1 MSEGKSGAAEGK
13 VKSSPSAETPPP
25 SSASA
30 SSSPSSSSVSSSAS
44 SSSSSSA
51 AAAAD
56 AAADDDAADTSEA
69 TSGAGVAP
77 GASKTA
83 SASTRRD
90 DGRLAHNRVPGGV
103 EDSSSDD
110 EEESHQFK
118 VILLGDGAVGKTSV
132 AMRFCNDYFSK
143 KYKQTIGLDFFMKRL
158 VLPGK
163 PGTMKGA
170 ETHVALQIW
179 DIGGQTIGGEMIGN
193 YIHGARAVLL
203 LYDITD
209 MATFQNLE
217 EWYRLVRR
225 TFKGQEMPYLGLVG
239 NKTDLS
245 HMRAVGRDKH
255 SMFADENDMK
265 SYFLSAKTGD
275 MVNSS
280 IYRIAAD
287 LAGVEL
293 SSPKE
298 VQIAPVQAHIIEHQR
313 HDPEERRPARASG
326 GTGCVSM

>member
-1 MSEGKSGAAEGK
+1 MSGKTNEEGKDSSAEGK
-13 VKSSPSAETPPP
+13 DSSTEGKQSVRDPTKARPLHNAAGDGSALNSTTTATATTTTTTP
-25 SSASA
+25 
-30 SSSPSSSSVSSSAS
+30 
-44 SSSSSSA
+44 
-51 AAAAD
+51 
-56 AAADDDAADTSEA
+56 T
-69 TSGAGVAP
+69 T
-77 GASKTA
+77 KT
-83 SASTRRD
+83 TPKKRD
-90 DGRLAHNRVPGGV
+90 DGKLEHNRVPGGV

-110 EEESHQFK
+110 EDAAEQFK

-143 KYKQTIGLDFFMKRL
+143 KYKQTIGLDFFMKRIT
-158 VLPGK
+158 LPGQ
-163 PGTMKGA
+163 PGTSKGA

-179 DIGGQTIGGEMIGN
+179 DIGGQSIGGKMIGN
-193 YIHGARAVLL
+193 YIHGAKAVLL

-225 TFKGQEMPYLGLVG
+225 TFKGEKLPYLGLIG

-255 SMFADENDMK
+255 QMFADENDMK

-287 LAGVEL
+287 LAGVAL
-293 SSPKE
+293 TTPKDASS
-298 VQIAPVQAHIIEHQR
+298 VPVQAHIIDHQR
-313 HDPEERRPARASG
+313 HDPEEQREAKIEKHNHCS
-326 GTGCVSM
+326 TM

>member
-1 MSEGKSGAAEGK
+1 MEGKDEGK
-13 VKSSPSAETPPP
+13 TTTETEGKERDPTTARPLLNAGLASTSNTTTTTTTTATITTTSS
-25 SSASA
+25 
-30 SSSPSSSSVSSSAS
+30 
-44 SSSSSSA
+44 
-51 AAAAD
+51 
-56 AAADDDAADTSEA
+56 
-69 TSGAGVAP
+69 
-77 GASKTA
+77 TA
-83 SASTRRD
+83 SPAKKRD
-90 DGRLAHNRVPGGV
+90 DQKFEHNRVPGGV

-110 EEESHQFK
+110 EDESEQFK

-143 KYKQTIGLDFFMKRL
+143 KYKQTIGLDFFMKRIT
-158 VLPGK
+158 LPGK
-163 PGTMKGA
+163 PGTSKGA
-170 ETHVALQIW
+170 ETNVALQIW

-193 YIHGARAVLL
+193 YIHGAKAVLL

-209 MATFQNLE
+209 MTTFQNLE

-225 TFKGQEMPYLGLVG
+225 TFKDQELPYLGLVG

-255 SMFADENDMK
+255 QMFADENDMK

-287 LAGVEL
+287 LAGVAL
-293 SSPKE
+293 TTPKDVSSKP
-298 VQIAPVQAHIIEHQR
+298 IQAHIIDHQR
-313 HDPEERRPARASG
+313 HDPEERREARIEKK
-326 GTGCVSM
+326 TNCCTM

>member
-1 MSEGKSGAAEGK
+1 MSSEGKTA
-13 VKSSPSAETPPP
+13 SSPSDEGKT
-25 SSASA
+25 
-30 SSSPSSSSVSSSAS
+30 SSSDEGKTSSTIDEGKTQPQSTTISQ
-44 SSSSSSA
+44 
-51 AAAAD
+51 
-56 AAADDDAADTSEA
+56 TTA
-69 TSGAGVAP
+69 TSTTSTTSTPTPTSQPAP
-77 GASKTA
+77 K
-83 SASTRRD
+83 RD
-90 DGRLAHNRVPGGV
+90 DGKFSHNRVPGGV

-110 EEESHQFK
+110 EDASEQFK

-143 KYKQTIGLDFFMKRL
+143 KYKQTIGLDFFMKRIT
-158 VLPGK
+158 LPGK
-163 PGTMKGA
+163 PGTGKGA
-170 ETHVALQIW
+170 ETQVALQIW

-193 YIHGARAVLL
+193 YIHGAKAVLL

-225 TFKGQEMPYLGLVG
+225 TFKGQQLPYLGLVG

-255 SMFADENDMK
+255 QMFADENNMK
-265 SYFLSAKTGD
+265 SYFLSGKTGD

-287 LAGVEL
+287 LAGVAL
-293 SSPKE
+293 TTPKE
-298 VQIAPVQAHIIEHQR
+298 VTSIPVQAHIIDHQR
-313 HDPEERRPARASG
+313 HDPEERRDARIQKPNNCS
-326 GTGCVSM
+326 TM